1 MEKRTTV
8 LLDREVYEALVKESM
23 EEYNT
28 TKAISK
34 VLNEI
39 LKKTLKNKG
48 KLSKLLHSKKVA
60 TITAREFEEF
70 RESISNVV

>member
-8 LLDREVYEALVKESM
+8 ILERGVYEALVKESM
-23 EEYNT
+23 EEYKT

-39 LKKTLKNKG
+39 LKKSLKNRG
-48 KLSKLLHSKKVA
+48 KLTELLHSKKVA
-60 TITAREFEEF
+60 TTTAREFEEF
-70 RESISNVV
+70 REGLSEVV